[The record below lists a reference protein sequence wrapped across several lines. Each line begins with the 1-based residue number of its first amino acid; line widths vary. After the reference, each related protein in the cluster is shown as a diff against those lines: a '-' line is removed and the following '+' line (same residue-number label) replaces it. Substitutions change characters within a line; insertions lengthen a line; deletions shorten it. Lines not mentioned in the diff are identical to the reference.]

1 MVGKSSQV
9 RCQVEDPLTEATN
22 TEIYWQFNVG
32 TGDVVSTKSNQYSAN
47 ESALGYLYQCRLGLW
62 YALGRLRDRNDIE
75 VAIESLDDVTFSAE
89 GKAEELLQTKHHIS
103 AKASLTDA
111 CPDLWKTL
119 RIWASQI
126 QLIREGVRLFL
137 ITTATASPGSAASLI
152 RDDKSRDVT
161 SAHKKLLTT
170 VATSTNQTNKDA
182 YDAFNALVRED
193 QVALLDAV
201 TVIDSSPNVLD
212 VREKIESE
220 LRLAVRPKHL
230 GAFTDRLEGW
240 WYGRVVQNLAH
251 KDGGVILA
259 RELHSQIA
267 DLREQFLQDNL
278 PIDFENVFPEED
290 VVKAM
295 LGKPFVEQLRL
306 VALTETR
313 IRHAVTDYYQAFEQR
328 SRWLREDL
336 LLVGDLEQYE
346 TRLVKEWERSF
357 ERIKQNY
364 EVEEEPKKAVA
375 GRAVF
380 DWAES
385 ANIYIRPQCQQ
396 PYIHRGSF
404 QILAD
409 KLKIGW
415 HPEFVARLEHLLT
428 SVESIA

>member
-1 MVGKSSQV
+1 MSNQSS
-9 RCQVEDPLTEATN
+9 
-22 TEIYWQFNVG
+22 
-32 TGDVVSTKSNQYSAN
+32 QYSAN

-62 YALGRLRDRNDIE
+62 YALSRLRDRDDIE
-75 VAIESLDDVTFSAE
+75 IAVESLDDVSFSAE
-89 GKAEELLQTKHHIS
+89 GRAEELLQTKHHLN

-126 QLIREGVRLFL
+126 HLIRDGVRLLL
-137 ITTATASPGSAASLI
+137 ITTATSSLGSAASLL
-152 RDDKSRDVT
+152 KNEASRDIT
-161 SAHKKLLTT
+161 SAHKRLLTT
-170 VATSTNQTNKDA
+170 LATSTNLTNKDA
-182 YDAFNALVRED
+182 YAAFSALVPGD
-193 QVALLDAV
+193 QVALLDAI
-201 TVIDSSPNVLD
+201 TVIDASPNVLD
-212 VREKIESE
+212 VRDKIEGE
-220 LRLAVRPKHL
+220 LRLAVRTKHL
-230 GAFTDRLEGW
+230 RAFTDRLEGW

-251 KDGGVILA
+251 KDAGVILA
-259 RELHSQIA
+259 RELRSQID

-278 PIDFENVFPEED
+278 PIDFANVFPDED

-306 VALTETR
+306 VALADPR
-313 IRHAVTDYYQAFEQR
+313 IRHAVTDYYRAFEQR

-346 TRLVKEWERSF
+346 ARLVEEWDRAF
-357 ERIKQNY
+357 ERIKQNC
-364 EVEEEPKKAVA
+364 EVEEEPKKAAA

-380 DWAES
+380 DWADN

-415 HPEFVARLEHLLT
+415 HPEFLARLEHLLT
-428 SVESIA
+428 PAESSI